1 MHGQAEYLLCHGVAH
16 GQLRCVVGHGGLL
29 VQWNGVMHH
38 RGNASIFQLLLQGF
52 AVFHP
57 NGVLG
62 VHAGVVLLYIRRRVN
77 ASLVQ

>member
-1 MHGQAEYLLCHGVAH
+1 MHGQAEYLLGHGVAH
-16 GQLRCVVGHGGLL
+16 GQLHCAISHGRLL

-38 RGNASIFQLLLQGF
+38 RGNASSFQLLLQGF

-57 NGVLG
+57 DGVLG
-62 VHAGVVLLYIRRRVN
+62 VHAGVVWLYIRRRVN